1 MPHQEVVLLLSQTSV
16 NGVVKRQAAAAVANF
31 HGQSRALHAQAKWL
45 AIKSDPSYVAAMCA
59 FKNSF

>member
-1 MPHQEVVLLLSQTSV
+1 V

-31 HGQSRALHAQAKWL
+31 HGQSRALHAQAKWF
-45 AIKSDPSYVAAMCA
+45 AIKSDPPYVAAMCA